1 MKTVLKVAGVA
12 AVALAL
18 LGLGL
23 FAGTQ
28 VAQAQGI
35 TDALIAPN
43 PVLQGMRSLQ
53 QGGPGG
59 PGGQGGPHGDKG
71 WMADYRDELHSAIAD
86 GLGMTVEEFDA
97 ALQGGKTPLEIATD
111 KGLTQAQFGV
121 ILLNAHKEVLALAVS
136 DGKIT
141 QAEADQILA
150 HMQERIDQGLLPG
163 GGKHGGDCNPPA
175 GAPAD
180 APASNNPQ
188 G

>member
-1 MKTVLKVAGVA
+1 MVMKTVLKVAGLIAVA
-12 AVALAL
+12 AAL

-28 VAQAQGI
+28 VAQAQGF
-35 TDALIAPN
+35 TDSLIAPVRALN
-43 PVLQGMRSLQ
+43 AAGQ

-59 PGGQGGPHGDKG
+59 QGRPHGDKG
-71 WMADYRDELHSAIAD
+71 WMADYRDELHAAIAD

-97 ALQGGKTPLEIATD
+97 AIQGGKTPFEIATD
-111 KGLTQAQFGV
+111 KGLTQAQFGE

-136 DGKIT
+136 DGKLT
-141 QAEADQILA
+141 QDEADQILA
-150 HMQERIDQGLLPG
+150 HMQARIDQGLLPG